1 MERKN
6 NVTKFMVIVF
16 HLTILLVNI
25 IFSKLSAIIQKSNC
39 GPLDII
45 LALGNTGRI
54 GSLYCN
60 NNNNM
65 ALSVL

>member
-1 MERKN
+1 MERKY

-16 HLTILLVNI
+16 HLIILLVNI
-25 IFSKLSAIIQKSNC
+25 IFSKVSAIIQKSNC
-39 GPLDII
+39 GSRDII
-45 LALGNTGRI
+45 IALDNTGRI

-60 NNNNM
+60 NNNM